1 MKTEFTPKALVK
13 TAPMG
18 GYGMGKKLGTLV
30 WGTEYQGEIRENV
43 DSPFCFLQACCE
55 QQVLLNI

>member
-43 DSPFCFLQACCE
+43 DSPFCFSTGML
-55 QQVLLNI
+55 